1 MNNEIIN
8 AVKRLE
14 RAGSENS
21 RATQKLKDACK
32 QLGEFIEKQV
42 PHNVR
47 LPRNYIVKETSN
59 SYYLVKIKN
68 AFAYGEEVEY
78 FGNTITDPYKEPSR
92 LLCLQFAKDIAE
104 GLLDEIAEFL
114 EKRKEE
120 SEEAE
125 KILIAKID

>member
-1 MNNEIIN
+1 M
-8 AVKRLE
+8 KRLE

-32 QLGEFIEKQV
+32 QLGEFIEQQV

-47 LPRNYIVKETSN
+47 LPRNYIVKGISN

-68 AFAYGEEVEY
+68 IIFYDEEIEC
-78 FGNTITDPYKEPSR
+78 FDDAITDQEPSR

-104 GLLDEIAEFL
+104 GLLDEVAEFL